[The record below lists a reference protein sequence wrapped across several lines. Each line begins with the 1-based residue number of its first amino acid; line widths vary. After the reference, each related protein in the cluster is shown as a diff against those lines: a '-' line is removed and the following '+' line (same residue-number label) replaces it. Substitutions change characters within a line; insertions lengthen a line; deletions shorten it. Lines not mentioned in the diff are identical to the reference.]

1 MSKTTTRGGY
11 GLNDSPFYKLSSR
24 KKLADLLWVSHK
36 TLASLCKDNQL
47 YDRCWKH
54 KKSDSWLKSKPAESN
69 AEQYRPIDIPN
80 SSLKAVQ
87 SRIADL
93 LGRIAPPDYLF
104 SPVRG
109 RSYVDNAARHLGAD
123 TYWLLD
129 VADYFA
135 NCSANNVAR
144 FFRRDLLCSPDVTA
158 ILIKL
163 VTLDGSLPQGSPCS
177 PILAYFSN
185 RPMWDEINKLV
196 EEAECMLS
204 VYADD
209 LTISGRM
216 IPKAT
221 IWRIKKTVHRHG
233 LRLKPSKEAS
243 LIARHAEVT
252 GVIVRKDGRL
262 AVPNRK
268 LKLLAEL
275 SAQRSST
282 RDPDQKKLLGR
293 RIAGRKAQR
302 KQVEGRFG
310 SNPKSQIR

>member
-1 MSKTTTRGGY
+1 MSKATTEGGY
-11 GLNDSPFYKLSSR
+11 GLKDSPFYKLLSR
-24 KKLADLLWVSHK
+24 KKLSDLLRVSHRS
-36 TLASLCKDNQL
+36 LALICKDDEL
-47 YDRCWKH
+47 YVRRWKH
-54 KKSDSWLKSKPAESN
+54 KKNDLWLKSKPDDSI
-69 AEQYRPIDIPN
+69 AEQYRPIDIPDAG
-80 SSLKAVQ
+80 LKAMQ

-104 SPVRG
+104 SPVKG

-135 NCSANNVAR
+135 SCSANNVAR

-158 ILIKL
+158 ILVRL
-163 VTLDGSLPQGSPCS
+163 TTLDGSLPQGSPCS

-185 RPMWDEINKLV
+185 RPMWDEINELV
-196 EEAECMLS
+196 QSAGCTLS

-243 LIARHAEVT
+243 LVARHAEVT
-252 GVIVRKDGRL
+252 GVVVRRDGRL
-262 AVPNRK
+262 AVPNRN
-268 LKLLAEL
+268 LKVLAEL
-275 SAQRSST
+275 SAQRSRA
-282 RDPDQKKLLGR
+282 RDPDRQKTLDR

-302 KQVEGRFG
+302 KQVEGRL
-310 SNPKSQIR
+310 RVR